1 MIGTIL
7 QTDRFVAPGDIPP
20 YHGGV
25 PVNGSLTHCGWSDS
39 TDIYG
44 NTIMTAMFIDGPNEN
59 IGGDEHSIAS
69 WIIAIYRSLNRQG
82 LVIS

>member
-1 MIGTIL
+1 MNRPADG
-7 QTDRFVAPGDIPP
+7 QVCGPGRYPATP
-20 YHGGV
+20 GGE

-69 WIIAIYRSLNRQG
+69 LIIAIYRSLNQQG